1 MHSIKILSV
10 VGARP
15 NFMKLAPISRA
26 IQEHNRKEN
35 HPQLNSV
42 IVHTGQHYDREMSK
56 LFFDD
61 LAIPKP
67 DYDLGVGSSS
77 HARQTA
83 EIMLRI
89 EPVLEKEKPDYLVV
103 VGDVNSTIAA
113 ALVAKKMG
121 IQIIHVE
128 AGLRSRDR
136 SMPEEINR
144 ILTDAISDML
154 FITEKSARINLR
166 TEGTEEE
173 KIYFVGNV
181 MVDTLMQHRLKAD
194 QSDILQRLGIEKISG
209 KSERYALLTLH
220 RPSNVDVPEKLKD
233 ILNAISD
240 VSKNIKVI
248 FPVHPRT
255 ADRINKMNIF
265 TNQNIMVTGP
275 QGYLDFLK
283 LMSNADLVLTDSG
296 GIQEETTVLGIPCLT
311 LRENT
316 ERPVT
321 IDEGTNRLVGV
332 NRTRIISEVEE
343 ILISGIRSHNIPE
356 LWDGRAALRIVELI
370 SKHALNRTNM
380 FT

>member
-1 MHSIKILSV
+1 
-10 VGARP
+10 
-15 NFMKLAPISRA
+15 
-26 IQEHNRKEN
+26 
-35 HPQLNSV
+35 
-42 IVHTGQHYDREMSK
+42 MSK

-356 LWDGRAALRIVELI
+356 LWDGGAALRIVEVI
-370 SKHALNRTNM
+370 SKHAINRANM
-380 FT
+380 STCQN